1 MFMSG
6 ESPFAAS
13 NAATIT
19 PNSIVNTSS
28 IAAHIGFA
36 DAAESTANKHSVDG
50 LTKRPAVKGVAV
62 GAHANACCA
71 KAGRHPNVG
80 SLPRRRQ
87 VGKSGLPVD
96 DLGKTRCCGPI
107 RSRCI
112 SFEASHSTTQR
123 RRCRWWS
130 RRHVGFPNRSV
141 SSCTNAL
148 LAAVRYAPLRSK
160 TAAVRVG
167 RGGSSGTGCRPSCT
181 RAM

>member
-112 SFEASHSTTQR
+112 SFEASHSTTQH

-130 RRHVGFPNRSV
+130 GRLSKPLSQQLQERPACRSAICTLALQDGSRTRWQRGIERHG
-141 SSCTNAL
+141 
-148 LAAVRYAPLRSK
+148 
-160 TAAVRVG
+160 
-167 RGGSSGTGCRPSCT
+167 
-181 RAM
+181 M

>member
-50 LTKRPAVKGVAV
+50 LTKRPAVEGVAV
-62 GAHANACCA
+62 GAHANAAASRPVATQMLDRYRGGDESA
-71 KAGRHPNVG
+71 KAGFL
-80 SLPRRRQ
+80 SMI
-87 VGKSGLPVD
+87 S
-96 DLGKTRCCGPI
+96 GKTRCCGPI

-130 RRHVGFPNRSV
+130 RRLSKPLSQQLQERPACRSAIR
-141 SSCTNAL
+141 TLAL
-148 LAAVRYAPLRSK
+148 QDGSRTRWQ
-160 TAAVRVG
+160 
-167 RGGSSGTGCRPSCT
+167 RGIERHG
-181 RAM
+181 M